1 MDSYSC
7 GYKGIGL
14 YLYEQWIAA
23 VDRIFKAVDKCLS
36 RAMDSCSVLWISID
50 LRIIESY

>member
-23 VDRIFKAVDKCLS
+23 IDRIL
-36 RAMDSCSVLWISID
+36 RLWINA
-50 LRIIESY
+50 LIEQWIVALSCGYLLI